1 MASSQAA
8 QYADMF
14 AALGSEPRL
23 EIMRLLFAAYPEGVT
38 VGEIQEQVKIP
49 NSTLSHH
56 LEKLRHE
63 KLVTSRKHKQFLYY
77 SANAEAMQDLL
88 SFLSTQKAL
97 TTTDTPINTTSGE
110 DGFMQNNFFRFFES
124 VFTNLL
130 GSLSS
135 RFYLSGYDRFSEK
148 AMRVIHLAQ
157 LESRRLQHEFIGT
170 EQILIGVL
178 GVGDGICQ
186 QILNNL
192 GVNLADV
199 QQEVEKI
206 IGRGKQISLVDV
218 PFTPRAKRALE
229 LAVAESQKLHG
240 NQIEAEHLLLGILQE
255 GTTGGGGV
263 AIRALQRLQVD
274 LSSLEQSLRSAIS

>member
-23 EIMRLLFAAYPEGVT
+23 EIMRLLFAAYPEGMT

-88 SFLSTQKAL
+88 SFLSTPKA
-97 TTTDTPINTTSGE
+97 TDTPINTTSGE
-110 DGFMQNNFFRFFES
+110 DRFMQDNFFRFFES

-178 GVGDGICQ
+178 GVEDGICQ

-192 GVNLADV
+192 GVNLANV

-206 IGRGKQISLVDV
+206 IGRGKQISLVDI

-229 LAVAESQKLHG
+229 LAVAESQQLHG
-240 NQIEAEHLLLGILQE
+240 SQIEAEHLLLGILQE
-255 GTTGGGGV
+255 GVTGGGGV

>member
-8 QYADMF
+8 EYADMF

-23 EIMRLLFAAYPEGVT
+23 EIMRLLFAAYPEGMT

-88 SFLSTQKAL
+88 SFLSTPKA
-97 TTTDTPINTTSGE
+97 TDTPINTTSGE
-110 DGFMQNNFFRFFES
+110 DGFMQDNFFRFFES

-192 GVNLADV
+192 GVNLANV

-206 IGRGKQISLVDV
+206 IGRGKQISLVDI

-229 LAVAESQKLHG
+229 LAVAESQQLHG
-240 NQIEAEHLLLGILQE
+240 NQIEAEHLLLGILRE
-255 GTTGGGGV
+255 GVTGGGGV

-274 LSSLEQSLRSAIS
+274 LSCLEENLRSAIS